1 MLSETMAPATH
12 PRSDRCFMIAV
23 YAVQFFFGGWFLFHG
38 SNYFFNFFRF
48 PSGSSVLAHEFIGAM
63 IHSGLFAVI
72 KGVEIAVGV
81 ALLANRFVPLAV
93 VAAFPVSFSIAYI
106 NLFAIGDPFAIMVS
120 ILVIAFNGLIALG
133 HLDRFLPMLVFNNGD
148 PQTVGLRKLFAGRT
162 EISRT

>member
-1 MLSETMAPATH
+1 
-12 PRSDRCFMIAV
+12 
-23 YAVQFFFGGWFLFHG
+23 
-38 SNYFFNFFRF
+38 
-48 PSGSSVLAHEFIGAM
+48 
-63 IHSGLFAVI
+63 LFAVI